1 MFSMLSIYAA
11 SQQMLLEIC
20 YLFTY
25 SDGNSSSEEMTLFQS
40 ICREM
45 DVDQRMQDTI
55 IRKYSSDTNI
65 TYEYIVGK
73 ITQFL
78 DADTWTKSKQAE
90 LIWDLVNIG
99 YADKDFS
106 ENERKIISFIVE
118 QLKFSKTTLDD
129 YIDTSETML
138 MLTNEKEWIKT
149 TDKSYDEI
157 NAKITKID
165 EFIKKLGE
173 KIKADIYE
181 IEIA

>member
-1 MFSMLSIYAA
+1 MFSIFAG

-45 DVDQRMQDTI
+45 DVDQRTQDTI

-78 DADTWTKSKQAE
+78 DADIWIKNNKSKQAE
-90 LIWDLVNIG
+90 MIWNLVNIG

-118 QLKFSKTTLDD
+118 QLEFSKTTLDD
-129 YIDTSETML
+129 YIDTAETML
-138 MLTNEKEWIKT
+138 MLTNEKEWVKT